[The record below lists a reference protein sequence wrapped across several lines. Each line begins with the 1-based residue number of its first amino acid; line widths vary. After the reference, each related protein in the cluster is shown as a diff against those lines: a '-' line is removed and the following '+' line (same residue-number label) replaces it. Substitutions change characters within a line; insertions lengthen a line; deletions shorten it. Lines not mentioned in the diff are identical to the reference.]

1 MPVYAR
7 ELAFS
12 GRFGIRRLTSTLE
25 PGFDPA
31 ANKQRGAKTT
41 R

>member
-7 ELAFS
+7 KAAS
-12 GRFGIRRLTSTLE
+12 SARLTSTSE